1 VAAERGGPIE
11 RHAAFG
17 RVYHWAVA
25 LLMLTLLGTGL
36 LPVAGIKFDWVTIH
50 WLAGLL
56 LTLAVVL
63 HLLRAIFWQGV
74 RSMWIGLRDLR
85 GGRPGKY
92 SLAQK
97 LMHHAWSAVVLA
109 AIVTGLVMMIRIDGP
124 FWQRDPYFL
133 AADSWGLVYVLHG
146 LATLLSVTLV
156 MIHVYFALLPEK
168 RLYLRAML
176 RGSIS
181 REEWIENHDPERWPA
196 TGSAEPSR

>member
-1 VAAERGGPIE
+1 MAAEGGGPIE

-17 RVYHWAVA
+17 RVFHWAVA

-63 HLLRAIFWQGV
+63 HLLRAIFWQGL
-74 RSMWIGLRDLR
+74 RSMWIDLRDLR

>member
-1 VAAERGGPIE
+1 MAAERGGPIE

-36 LPVAGIKFDWVTIH
+36 LPVVGIQFDWVTIH

-56 LTLAVVL
+56 LTLAVAL
-63 HLLRAIFWQGV
+63 HLLRAIFRQGL

-85 GGRPGKY
+85 GGQPGKY

-97 LMHHAWSAVVLA
+97 LMHHAWSAVVLV
-109 AIVTGLVMMIRIDGP
+109 AIATGLVMMIRIDGP

-133 AADSWGLVYVLHG
+133 AADTWGLIYVLHG
-146 LATLLSVTLV
+146 FATLLSVTLV

-176 RGSIS
+176 RGWIS
-181 REEWIENHDPERWPA
+181 REEWIEHHDPQRWPA
-196 TGSAEPSR
+196 PGSAERSP